1 MSRESL
7 IIISRLIVVVIFCA
21 SLVAMAVGDFLVT
34 LIVVCGG
41 TTVWLLYLVSAGLGS
56 GPAGGGTA
64 TTLGKSISKVVAGLG
79 GILAISAFITYG
91 MEQTIWGG
99 WAFNVT
105 GVALALAILWIT
117 LMPLVVLQLIGS
129 TGAPEAS
136 GTGVSGVAPSD
147 ETQPQSATPLPD
159 QQLFYGAPY
168 SEELDAYDQDQY
180 ADYDEE
186 DGDWEG
192 YEEDEDE
199 EYDEDEE
206 DQYEDD
212 EYEEDEEDEDEE
224 DED

>member
-7 IIISRLIVVVIFCA
+7 IIISRLIVVFIFCV
-21 SLVAMAVGDFLVT
+21 SLVATAVSDFLVT

-41 TTVWLLYLVSAGLGS
+41 MTIWLLYLVSAGLGS
-56 GPAGGGTA
+56 GPAGGGTTA
-64 TTLGKSISKVVAGLG
+64 TLGKTISKVVAGLG

-117 LMPLVVLQLIGS
+117 LMPLVVLQLMGS
-129 TGAPEAS
+129 AAGP
-136 GTGVSGVAPSD
+136 GVSGTEVPGGAPPG
-147 ETQPQSATPLPD
+147 EAQPPSATPLPD
-159 QQLFYGAPY
+159 EQLFYGAPY
-168 SEELDAYDQDQY
+168 PEELEPYDQGEY

-186 DGDWEG
+186 DEDWEG

-199 EYDEDEE
+199 EYDEYEE
-206 DQYEDD
+206 D
-212 EYEEDEEDEDEE
+212 EYEEDEAEQDEGDEDEE